1 MKNPEVHDYL
11 TRNDGLATR
20 LKKARGTMTMLELA
34 IQAGWKESGKS
45 KVSKI
50 ESGKQLPSVEDLEI
64 WAALT
69 GVDERLLGQWKVM
82 LVEAES
88 FRTDYQQRMR
98 EGQKAVQQ
106 EYTDLA
112 AETTHF
118 RFFESAVVPRYLQ
131 VREYTHAVLQEYHDD
146 YGTIDDVDEATDERQ
161 ASSRYLYDTSKR
173 FDFLIDEHVL
183 RSRRFPPEV
192 MRSQMDRLQSVIG
205 LRHVRLGI
213 YPSLSRPTK
222 KLVRSSFELFDDV
235 GFIETFLSD
244 GPRLLID
251 DVVQLDKFFNQMWD
265 DAVEGD
271 TARRLILDAI
281 SSLPE

>member
-20 LKKARGTMTMLELA
+20 LKKARGTMTMLDLA
-34 IQAGWKESGKS
+34 TRAGWKESGKS

-50 ESGKQLPSVEDLEI
+50 ESGKQLPSVEDLKI

-69 GVDERLLGQWKVM
+69 GVDERLLEQWKVM

-106 EYTDLA
+106 EYSDLA

-131 VREYTHAVLQEYHDD
+131 VREYTRAVLQEYHDD

-161 ASSRYLYDTSKR
+161 ASARYLYDTNKR

-213 YPSLSRPTK
+213 YPSLSLPTK